1 MSSDHEVVRLFKE
14 HVFPLSNKLTEM
26 LNEHYSHQTE
36 RRGCGY
42 TQATRVL
49 AEYINFPR
57 DSIEATDLKIFQDY
71 DFKKL
76 KKIIEQKNIYN
87 LEIEDWH
94 NLDQNHSI
102 QDFLV
107 QAKPEKND
115 DFKALVEQEVE
126 TQIKLRKL
134 SQQAELEESRVI
146 CCMLEDVILPKTAD
160 ETGYVEIKTLSGKP
174 KVGSCPMAENFFLK
188 IAHRSMLRQGS
199 INIFVDQQNRPL
211 LIEKMNMGD
220 DHSCI
225 NLQPLIMNGI
235 RIPVGSLFSVEYD
248 IEQIT
253 NKVPNQEFKGYI
265 IPYTEIPGFWFLRLT
280 TLAISPEN
288 RKRAFTTHF
297 EQQVN
302 NGLFSPDITLVTQ
315 LQDVAMSQLRV
326 PSLG

>member
-14 HVFPLSNKLTEM
+14 NVFPLSNKLTEM

-57 DSIEATDLKIFQDY
+57 DSVEATDLKIFQDY

-76 KKIIEQKNIYN
+76 KKIIDQKKIYGF
-87 LEIEDWH
+87 EIEDWH
-94 NLDQNHSI
+94 NLDQNRSI
-102 QDFLV
+102 ENFLAESH
-107 QAKPEKND
+107 QQKND
-115 DFKALVEQEVE
+115 DFRVLVEQEVA
-126 TQIKLRKL
+126 TQASLRKL

-146 CCMLEDVILPKTAD
+146 CCMLEDVILPKTAN
-160 ETGYVEIKTLSGKP
+160 ETGYVEIETLAGKP

-199 INIFVDQQNRPL
+199 INIFVDEQNRPL

-248 IEQIT
+248 IEQID

-265 IPYTEIPGFWFLRLT
+265 IPYKEIQGFWFLRLT

-302 NGLFSPDITLVTQ
+302 NGLFSPGTTLIKQ
-315 LQDVAMSQLRV
+315 LNDVALSQLRV
-326 PSLG
+326 ASLG